1 MIFVRDSAAG
11 GVTMRTI
18 LPRVPL
24 PSTSEVID
32 TVQKVPSSMWV
43 TVGTVAFIFFAAGL
57 AFSRG
62 VVKQLMGMVTL
73 AVSVGV
79 GWYVFRHRVE
89 IFGTSG
95 MSMSTDRLLFL
106 SAAAGLLT
114 YFLCKAGVY
123 LLATFGLLK
132 MLGGLDGW
140 KGVMLSML
148 PSSFLLWIG
157 TMGLRLIGSI
167 YGMESAAAVTKKGT
181 DLESQA
187 KSFWYSLSQRMDH
200 SPIGSI
206 AEKLDPYNLKA
217 TANLARLLILWPEG
231 SMWQRLAAQSQKTAD
246 ALNHPRIVELGNDP
260 EVRKAIE
267 KQDFAGL
274 MQMRK
279 VEAAANH
286 PDLEPVL
293 SGLALEQAMDSV
305 VYGRPQPV
313 RLN

>member
-1 MIFVRDSAAG
+1 M
-11 GVTMRTI
+11 
-18 LPRVPL
+18 PL

-32 TVQKVPSSMWV
+32 TVQKVPSSQWV
-43 TVGTVAFIFFAAGL
+43 TFGTLGFIFFFAGL

-62 VVKQLMGMVTL
+62 VVKQLLGMVTL

-79 GWYVFRHRVE
+79 GWYVFRHRLQ
-89 IFGTSG
+89 IFGNSG
-95 MSMSTDRLLFL
+95 MNMSTDRLLLL

-114 YFLCKAGVY
+114 YFLCKAGMY
-123 LLATFGLLK
+123 LLASFGFLK
-132 MLGGLDGW
+132 LLGGLDGW
-140 KGVMLSML
+140 KGVMLSVL
-148 PSSFLLWIG
+148 PSGFLLWIS

-167 YGMESAAAVTKKGT
+167 YGMEGAAEVAKKGT
-181 DLESQA
+181 EIESQA

-200 SPIGSI
+200 SPLGSL
-206 AEKLDPYNLKA
+206 AEKFDPYDIRA

-231 SMWQRLAAQSQKTAD
+231 SMWQRLAAQSPKTAN
-246 ALNHPRIVELGNDP
+246 ALNHPRIIELGTDS

-267 KQDFAGL
+267 RQDFAGL
-274 MQMRK
+274 MQMKK
-279 VEAAANH
+279 VEEAAHH

-293 SGLALEQAMDSV
+293 SGLALEQAMDSI